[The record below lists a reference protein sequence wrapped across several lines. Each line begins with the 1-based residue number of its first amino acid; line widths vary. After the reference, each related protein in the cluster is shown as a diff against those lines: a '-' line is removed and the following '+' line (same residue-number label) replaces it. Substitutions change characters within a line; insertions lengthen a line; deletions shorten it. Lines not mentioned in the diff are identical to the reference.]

1 MQALPLTR
9 LVRAGIIEGTKS
21 SHLNIHMAKVT
32 VFCFLAS
39 YLVSGV
45 MEGFRLRGKSTINLV
60 LLKGFALAGLVAHT
74 VYLFNRAQQTN
85 LPPLL
90 SSTHDWLLV
99 LAWLVIVLYIFLTLF
114 DSELAIG
121 LFLIPIVLILIGSAY
136 FLQQAPNQLVSQEIL
151 IKEARHG
158 WAMLHVSLLVLG
170 MAGGLIALIL
180 GMMYLTQHR
189 RLRQKQTMAEGMTL
203 PSLGRIARLNWWSVV
218 VSVPLLTLGMAVGV
232 GLGLSSQQGNSPL
245 SFTDP
250 VIISY
255 SIAWL
260 VMIGFFV
267 WLLTTSRSQ
276 GRQIASLSIWT
287 FSFLIVSVVVLQ
299 IISEKLEISVHAP
312 SQAAV
317 PAESP
322 DKETSP

>member
-1 MQALPLTR
+1 
-9 LVRAGIIEGTKS
+9 
-21 SHLNIHMAKVT
+21 
-32 VFCFLAS
+32 
-39 YLVSGV
+39 
-45 MEGFRLRGKSTINLV
+45 
-60 LLKGFALAGLVAHT
+60 
-74 VYLFNRAQQTN
+74 

-114 DSELAIG
+114 DPELAIG
-121 LFLIPIVLILIGSAY
+121 LFLIPIVLALVSSAY
-136 FLQQAPNQLVSQEIL
+136 FLQQSPNQLVSQEIL

-158 WAMLHVSLLVLG
+158 WAMLHASLLVLG
-170 MAGGLIALIL
+170 MAGGLIALVL

-189 RLRQKQTMAEGMTL
+189 RLRQKQKMTEGMSL
-203 PSLGRIARLNWWSVV
+203 PSLGRIARLNWWSIV

-250 VIISY
+250 VIVAY
-255 SIAWL
+255 GIAWL
-260 VMIGFFV
+260 VMMGFFV
-267 WLLTTSRSQ
+267 WLLTSSRSQ

-312 SQAAV
+312 AQTAISV
-317 PAESP
+317 ESSI
-322 DKETSP
+322 KETPQ

>member
-1 MQALPLTR
+1 
-9 LVRAGIIEGTKS
+9 
-21 SHLNIHMAKVT
+21 MANVT

-45 MEGFRLRGKSTINLV
+45 MEALRLRGKSSFNKLV
-60 LLKGFALAGLVAHT
+60 LRGFALAGLIAHT
-74 VYLFNRAQQTN
+74 IYLFNRSQQTS

-99 LAWLVIVLYIFLTLF
+99 LAWLAIVFYIFLTLF
-114 DSELAIG
+114 DSDLAIG
-121 LFLIPIVLILIGSAY
+121 LFLIPIVLALIGSAY

-158 WAMLHVSLLVLG
+158 WAMLHASLLVLG
-170 MAGGLIALIL
+170 MAGGLVALVL

-189 RLRQKQTMAEGMTL
+189 RLRQKQTMKEGLSL

-218 VSVPLLTLGMAVGV
+218 ISVPLLTLGMAVGV
-232 GLGLSSQQGNSPL
+232 GLGLSTQQGDSPL

-250 VIISY
+250 VIVTY
-255 SIAWL
+255 GIAWL

-276 GRQIASLSIWT
+276 DRQTASLSIWI
-287 FSFLIVSVVVLQ
+287 FSFLIISVVVLQ
-299 IISEKLEISVHAP
+299 IISSKLDISSHGPTQTTTSVAP
-312 SQAAV
+312 SL
-317 PAESP
+317 
-322 DKETSP
+322 KEVSE